1 MCTICTC
8 DSLLGAN
15 VRFLLTTRGCAN
27 FDFAVATHSVVPIP
41 LVLTYCTLQ
50 RNFTDWKEI
59 FPELLG

>member
-1 MCTICTC
+1 
-8 DSLLGAN
+8 
-15 VRFLLTTRGCAN
+15 VRFLLTTRGCAH